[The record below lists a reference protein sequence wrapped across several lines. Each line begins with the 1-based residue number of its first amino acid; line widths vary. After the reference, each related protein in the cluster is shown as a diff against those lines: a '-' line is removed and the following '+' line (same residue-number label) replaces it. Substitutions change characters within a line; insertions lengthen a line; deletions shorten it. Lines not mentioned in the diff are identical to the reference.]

1 MCMYSTISPKLV
13 DMVIDDSMLTHE
25 VWKRLQDIFHDNKDT
40 KTFQLGIQIR
50 SMNIG
55 NLSVT
60 EYFQA
65 INSKA
70 DRLSNFGSTTNCP
83 KALHRQLKRRG
94 KNYPTLKLEAVASQ
108 DLWIW
113 HAYFG
118 VLEENNDFNVLYGSS
133 LYDDILVDKAL
144 EAPFVVKFAAKL
156 KALRMIRSYMRKKMR
171 KQVGSFTGITKHQ
184 VHEFVDDK
192 KIAQRLCDPRVVVC
206 IQGVSSMTKLNVLV
220 QWVCSQDMFRGI
232 LVERRGTVLIYYD
245 IPSLVI
251 EAMHASVVKGLI
263 DGGVNVFEQQE
274 SEGKWS
280 TSPPAENGAGPS
292 SITAGATSTTDQAQI
307 SNGHIKWAC
316 HSAEGQMVIICMHPD
331 NILYNVQFF
340 FVNTRGCVEQNTG
353 TGHRHPKGKV
363 LLNGG
368 KDDKVML
375 AYAYGLEASQEPVTK
390 YRVLGP
396 IISGGSLRS
405 IKSRNS

>member
-40 KTFQLGIQIR
+40 KTIQLGIQIR

-70 DRLSNFGSTTNCP
+70 DRLSNFGSTFKLWVIKKTRVGYRREYIPRDREVAEQRLLKDYFGDENNPP
-83 KALHRQLKRRG
+83 KYPEKNFGRRQLKRRG

-171 KQVGSFTGITKHQ
+171 KQVLKVLCVEDVGVFTG
-184 VHEFVDDK
+184 
-192 KIAQRLCDPRVVVC
+192 RVS
-206 IQGVSSMTKLNVLV
+206 G
-220 QWVCSQDMFRGI
+220 
-232 LVERRGTVLIYYD
+232 
-245 IPSLVI
+245 
-251 EAMHASVVKGLI
+251 AMHASVVKGLI

-292 SITAGATSTTDQAQI
+292 RDC

-316 HSAEGQMVIICMHPD
+316 HSAEGQM
-331 NILYNVQFF
+331 
-340 FVNTRGCVEQNTG
+340 
-353 TGHRHPKGKV
+353 V

-396 IISGGSLRS
+396 IISGCSLRS
-405 IKSRNS
+405 IRSRNS